1 MSENT
6 KKKIPGRSE
15 QKMKIKTIDENYPHT
30 KKSMMKQTNNSHTT
44 LQNELTCLKEAFQDH
59 VNEQKLKIT
68 KQKWTKDKRKKQKL
82 IETRKEPDT
91 LIKLQNA
98 PGRK

>member
-1 MSENT
+1 MCGAN
-6 KKKIPGRSE
+6 KVLLYLHK
-15 QKMKIKTIDENYPHT
+15 

-68 KQKWTKDKRKKQKL
+68 KQK
-82 IETRKEPDT
+82 
-91 LIKLQNA
+91 
-98 PGRK
+98 

>member
-6 KKKIPGRSE
+6 KRFLVDQSRRWKSK
-15 QKMKIKTIDENYPHT
+15 QLMKIIHT

-59 VNEQKLKIT
+59 VNRTETENHKTEMNNRQKEET
-68 KQKWTKDKRKKQKL
+68 EVDWNQKR
-82 IETRKEPDT
+82 TRH
-91 LIKLQNA
+91 LN
-98 PGRK
+98 